1 MISYYSIDKN
11 KIQESE
17 LSQSNWIHLEQP
29 TSEEVQVV
37 IECFHLPQDIFIATD
52 RPDIVARLEKIPDD
66 RAESLYEF
74 VVFSLDPHSALPME
88 QQLQP
93 LSFIFSEDLVITCSY
108 HQTTISQNL
117 LSNYAQKIN
126 SIPTFIV
133 YAILCI
139 YRQYIRELDVM
150 KETIDKLDRDAR
162 QTMSADELFL
172 LADTERELVF
182 LDHTLK
188 DQATAVQTLWQDTD
202 IIQQVNNPAL
212 IYDVKLAQ
220 RHAEK
225 LINIYRDLLTTIG
238 GLFSDMMSHRLNLL
252 MKFLNSA
259 ALILSVPTLV
269 SGIWGMNSQV
279 PGEGSQTGFYLVI
292 IFGALLTFLFALYL
306 KHKDFTK

>member
-1 MISYYSIDKN
+1 MISYYAITN
-11 KIQESE
+11 QAIQETDATTA
-17 LSQSNWIHLEQP
+17 NWIHLEQP
-29 TSEEVQVV
+29 NRDEIQRLIDRFE
-37 IECFHLPQDIFIATD
+37 LPQDIFIATD
-52 RPDIVARLEKIPDD
+52 RPDIVARLEKIPDHKQNTF
-66 RAESLYEF
+66 YEF
-74 VVFSLDPHSALPME
+74 VVFNLHPQSSLPME
-88 QQLQP
+88 EQLQP
-93 LSFIFSEDLVITCSY
+93 VSFIFSEDRVITC
-108 HQTTISQNL
+108 TN
-117 LSNYAQKIN
+117 QKISLFQGLLN
-126 SIPTFIV
+126 QYADKIHSIPSFIV
-133 YAILCI
+133 YAVLSI
-139 YRQYIRELDVM
+139 YRQYIRELDNI
-150 KETIDKLDRDAR
+150 KQTIDKLDLDAR

-188 DQATAVQTLWQDTD
+188 DQATAVQTLWRDTD
-202 IIQQVNNPAL
+202 IIEKVNNPAL

-279 PGEGSQTGFYLVI
+279 PGEGSQTGFYLVV